1 MRFSNGVESELAR
14 IDKEDRELEIE
25 LKRIKMIKKMGWHKG
40 RMIV

>member
-14 IDKEDRELEIE
+14 IDKEDQELEIE